1 MPGDEI
7 SRPIHVIFNR
17 DNFAQWSQAM
27 RSYLK
32 GRKLWLYVSGDRPIP
47 EQVDKE
53 TDSAYAIR
61 IEDWES
67 ANHQI
72 ITWFRNTSISSIIN
86 EFDNIVIA
94 KEVWD
99 LLVTRYAGPS
109 GARNFKLT
117 HELYRIRQEPGK
129 GIIVYHSRLK
139 SIWDQLIA
147 SEPVLSNSA
156 DTKLVYVHRE

>member
-1 MPGDEI
+1 MHSNLFLCLDSIFAVCFLIRNLDMSGDEI
-7 SRPIHVIFNR
+7 SHLIHVIFDG

-32 GRKLWLYVSGDRPIP
+32 CRKFWLYVFGDRPMP
-47 EQVDKE
+47 EKVDKE

-72 ITWFRNTSISSIIN
+72 ITWFRNTSIPSIVD
-86 EFDNIVIA
+86 EFGNLDIA

-99 LLVTRYAGPS
+99 LLLSMLDRVVLATSTSHANFIRFVRNQVSGLLCITAG
-109 GARNFKLT
+109 
-117 HELYRIRQEPGK
+117 
-129 GIIVYHSRLK
+129 
-139 SIWDQLIA
+139 
-147 SEPVLSNSA
+147 
-156 DTKLVYVHRE
+156 